1 MATQSADNPALT
13 RAQKRQNTIAEREEN
28 ARQEQKAFE
37 AEAKKT
43 GGRQAKVVAKI
54 NAVWNVDNPKSRKRT
69 SSTAQAPD
77 NVKKAR
83 ESVAQSDAEDDLV
96 VSESEEA
103 QAKGSKTKRKY
114 PAPVIAIN
122 TDSDSEAPSTK
133 SNKFPRLDLTKLP
146 TTAKSKAAVSKV
158 KQVAKKALKTLVAP
172 VKSAK
177 GRGAAAKP
185 KVTSKPAAAKIVAE
199 SASEVEATTS
209 EEDGSDGNVS
219 GSDDLADFEDANEEE
234 FVAEVPRVLKKAS
247 ASSTKSGSKS
257 ASDIEMSDATGLLD
271 SDQESFEIDKLPPG
285 RSSKGKQ
292 RKIQSDSEDEMAD
305 APPQRTVHD
314 EDIAMHEAI
323 ANSLASVPLVPR
335 SRKSSAASS
344 ASWSSG
350 QQVHVPDT
358 DFDEDD
364 DNEEAE
370 RASKKKPRKV
380 SAARQKQADLEKPH
394 VRAVAQPK
402 SDHQVKVEKL
412 TTFAATGAS
421 TGATEASHHPSARI
435 VPPAPGKKDILLNSQ
450 TEELQRVL
458 RSAISLVKTGLIFED
473 SYPPILSRAGF
484 ARAYLVSAADGIPE
498 AKHIR
503 ERLGTDLK
511 YAAILADILLDR
523 INILRG
529 DTKRTATNVVPGFF
543 QIAGLSEVK
552 TKELIEKVLKDHR
565 YIFPTDPQTNQ
576 QQRLMTEKPF
586 HHPALRAVIKDGI
599 FTHNFKS
606 NNMHLFISTSK
617 KHPKQL
623 ELPDAMVALAAT
635 AVYAALLEYRTTG
648 ERQTIAFTEGAYED
662 TYRNHMKTLSD
673 TRDAAPIALHKVL
686 HTLYN
691 DVTDGKSSVPEAG
704 SSATLIN
711 LVDVPESD

>member
-1 MATQSADNPALT
+1 MALVKVT
-13 RAQKRQNTIAEREEN
+13 RPRELRTLLVMQNT
-28 ARQEQKAFE
+28 
-37 AEAKKT
+37 
-43 GGRQAKVVAKI
+43 
-54 NAVWNVDNPKSRKRT
+54 
-69 SSTAQAPD
+69 
-77 NVKKAR
+77 
-83 ESVAQSDAEDDLV
+83 L
-96 VSESEEA
+96 
-103 QAKGSKTKRKY
+103 
-114 PAPVIAIN
+114 
-122 TDSDSEAPSTK
+122 
-133 SNKFPRLDLTKLP
+133 
-146 TTAKSKAAVSKV
+146 
-158 KQVAKKALKTLVAP
+158 
-172 VKSAK
+172 KSAK

-364 DNEEAE
+364 ENEEAE
-370 RASKKKPRKV
+370 RASKKV

-599 FTHNFKS
+599 FTRNFKS

-648 ERQTIAFTEGAYED
+648 ERQTVAFTEGAYED

-704 SSATLIN
+704 SSATLI
-711 LVDVPESD
+711 DVPESD

>member
-1 MATQSADNPALT
+1 MDTGRGYTRGFVPVGMGGYGYGSRFQT
-13 RAQKRQNTIAEREEN
+13 RAQPA
-28 ARQEQKAFE
+28 
-37 AEAKKT
+37 
-43 GGRQAKVVAKI
+43 
-54 NAVWNVDNPKSRKRT
+54 
-69 SSTAQAPD
+69 
-77 NVKKAR
+77 
-83 ESVAQSDAEDDLV
+83 
-96 VSESEEA
+96 
-103 QAKGSKTKRKY
+103 Y
-114 PAPVIAIN
+114 PTRNILLIAIN

-133 SNKFPRLDLTKLP
+133 SNKFREYIVVDVIHDLILSARLDLTKLP
-146 TTAKSKAAVSKV
+146 TTAKSKVAVSKV

-209 EEDGSDGNVS
+209 EEDGSDGNAS

-257 ASDIEMSDATGLLD
+257 ASDIEMSDATGLMD
-271 SDQESFEIDKLPPG
+271 SDQESYEIDKPPPG

-323 ANSLASVPLVPR
+323 ANGLASVPLVPR

-344 ASWSSG
+344 ASPWSSG

-364 DNEEAE
+364 ENEEAE

-394 VRAVAQPK
+394 VRAVAQSK

-421 TGATEASHHPSARI
+421 TSATEDSHHPSARI
-435 VPPAPGKKDILLNSQ
+435 VPPAPEKKDILLNSQ

-458 RSAISLVKTGLIFED
+458 RRAISLVKTGLIFED

-484 ARAYLVSAADGIPE
+484 ARAYL
-498 AKHIR
+498 

-565 YIFPTDPQTNQ
+565 YIFPTDPQT
-576 QQRLMTEKPF
+576 QRLMTEKPF

-599 FTHNFKS
+599 STRNFKS
-606 NNMHLFISTSK
+606 NNMHLFIPTSK

-648 ERQTIAFTEGAYED
+648 ERQTIAFTEVSEG
-662 TYRNHMKTLSD
+662 L
-673 TRDAAPIALHKVL
+673 P
-686 HTLYN
+686 
-691 DVTDGKSSVPEAG
+691 
-704 SSATLIN
+704 LI
-711 LVDVPESD
+711 LIQA